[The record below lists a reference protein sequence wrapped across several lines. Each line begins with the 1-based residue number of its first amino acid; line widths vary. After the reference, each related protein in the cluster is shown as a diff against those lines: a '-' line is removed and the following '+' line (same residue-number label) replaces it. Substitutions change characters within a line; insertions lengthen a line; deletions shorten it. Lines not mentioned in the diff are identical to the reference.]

1 MKAEIKPL
9 SMMPMEHKKRV
20 FNAWQQMTYETVKGM
35 TRINVFKI
43 ATVNLSEISID
54 IKIYAG
60 CNGYNRAVNDL
71 LKAFIA
77 CSVKYSV
84 SYIYDNQQRKYIHI
98 VAKA

>member
-35 TRINVFKI
+35 ARINVFKI

-54 IKIYAG
+54 IKIYAD
-60 CNGYNRAVNDL
+60 CTCYNRAVHDL
-71 LKAFIA
+71 LKAFTY
-77 CSVKYSV
+77 CQVEYKV
-84 SYIYDNQQRKYIHI
+84 SYVYDDKQRRYIHI
-98 VAKA
+98 IAKA